1 MAYSN
6 IVFNANDIDSVIST
20 IERCGFENLDGEM
33 FVYNLQNFIYAYID
47 LSMGTAGFNLSPFD
61 ISINKYNIIT
71 YNDVCRFISIVEA
84 VKANGTQ
91 ELFVKALQ
99 SLGFHAVQSYNQVVY
114 RYLHNG
120 ITHNSLFTI
129 NLQTMCSTICEI
141 DVNRESEFSCGY
153 DNLSDF
159 LSVLSKKLLKIS

>member
-84 VKANGTQ
+84 VKTNGTQ

-99 SLGFHAVQSYNQVVY
+99 ALGFHAVQSCNQIVY

>member
-1 MAYSN
+1 MSYSN
-6 IVFNANDIDSVIST
+6 IVFNTNDIDSVIST

-47 LSMGTAGFNLSPFD
+47 VSMGTAGFNLSLFD

-71 YNDVCRFISIVEA
+71 HNDVCRFISIVED
-84 VKANGTQ
+84 VKANSTQ
-91 ELFVKALQ
+91 ELFIEALK
-99 SLGFHAVQSYNQVVY
+99 SLGFHAVQSCNQIVY

-120 ITHNSLFTI
+120 ITHNNLFTI
-129 NLQTMCSTICEI
+129 NLQTMCSTVCEVDI
-141 DVNRESEFSCGY
+141 NRDSEFSCGY